1 MYILQVKYLSSSD
14 ICIVLCIYNGYIN
27 SHCCRAIV
35 VVILVLELVLV
46 AVVIVVVVVVVVV
59 VVIATVF
66 EIAVI
71 IVKALFHPL
80 WK

>member
-59 VVIATVF
+59 VIATVF

>member
-59 VVIATVF
+59 IATVF